1 MYLIRDEYQN
11 IQRTHNLT
19 TKRQPDSKMG
29 KGCFHKDIQMS
40 HRHIKW
46 CSTPLIIS
54 EMQIKTTIL
63 IISHLLEELL
73 SKSLKITN
81 VREDV
86 EKRDPLCTVGENV
99 SWYCHYEKKYG
110 GIFKKIKNR
119 ATI

>member
-1 MYLIRDEYQN
+1 MKRHSPSLI
-11 IQRTHNLT
+11 T
-19 TKRQPDSKMG
+19 
-29 KGCFHKDIQMS
+29 
-40 HRHIKW
+40 
-46 CSTPLIIS
+46 S
-54 EMQIKTTIL
+54 EMQIKTTII

-86 EKRDPLCTVGENV
+86 EKREPLCTVGENV